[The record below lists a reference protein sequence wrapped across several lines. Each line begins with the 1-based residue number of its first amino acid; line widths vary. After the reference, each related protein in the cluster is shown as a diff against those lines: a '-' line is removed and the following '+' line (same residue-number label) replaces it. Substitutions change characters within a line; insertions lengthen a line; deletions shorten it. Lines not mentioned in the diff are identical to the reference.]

1 VLSNH
6 HTQERE
12 AVCRR
17 GRRSCLSDAIRGV
30 TSEAINKLSEG
41 VERSGGVK
49 RAAKLAE

>member
-1 VLSNH
+1 M
-6 HTQERE
+6 QERT
-12 AVCRR
+12 AILF
-17 GRRSCLSDAIRGV
+17 LSDAIRGV